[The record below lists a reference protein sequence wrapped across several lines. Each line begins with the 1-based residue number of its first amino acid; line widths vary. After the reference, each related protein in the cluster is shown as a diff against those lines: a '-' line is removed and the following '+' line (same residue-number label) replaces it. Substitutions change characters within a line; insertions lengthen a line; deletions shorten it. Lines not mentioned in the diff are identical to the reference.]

1 MNKCIISSVI
11 SILQKGVNKFGP
23 VLIDK
28 LIKEYGKDPFI
39 ILVGC
44 LLSLRAKDSV
54 TINVCREL
62 FSRAKTPIEIYK
74 LSQGELEKIIYKS
87 GFYKNKARVIKN
99 ISEILVNRYH
109 SRVPDSYQELI
120 KLKGVGPKTAGVVLG
135 YAYDIPAICVDTHVH
150 RISNRI
156 GIIKTSTVKQTEQE
170 LSKVLNKKYWTGWN
184 RLLVL
189 FGQNIC
195 TPVSPKCSICKIF
208 KFCKRVGVSRSR

>member
-1 MNKCIISSVI
+1 
-11 SILQKGVNKFGP
+11 
-23 VLIDK
+23 
-28 LIKEYGKDPFI
+28 
-39 ILVGC
+39 
-44 LLSLRAKDSV
+44 V